1 MVKGR
6 IRFGFSHRGTY
17 IWRVS
22 GIVQGTGKEECTV
35 STESHG
41 MVQAE
46 GTHFVY
52 QDGTKYLPFG
62 TTVYALMHQP
72 EKLVRQTLDTLSRA
86 PFNKIRL
93 CVFPKHCDYNNNDP
107 EFYPF
112 ERDENGKWN
121 VHRPNMEFWRR
132 FEDTMDEISRMGIQ
146 IDLILFHPYDCWGFS
161 TLKIEECKVY
171 LDYLMRRF
179 AAFPYIWW
187 SMANE
192 YDLCF
197 ERTMEEWYQI
207 ESFIVENDPYGHL
220 LSNHQCMKYYDFSR
234 PAMTH
239 CCVQSVAFQKTE
251 QWHKRFGKPVIFDEC
266 CYEGD
271 IEFDWGDISGFEMA
285 SRFWKACVNG
295 AYASHGETFYSEDE
309 VLWWAKGGQLK
320 GESPEYAGHCG
331 DDVFLKYYGNRR
343 PTISTICLPEE
354 HRYRVE
360 AIDIWNMTRTVIEE
374 DAHGMTKLRL
384 PGKEGIAVLAISKNV

>member
-1 MVKGR
+1 M
-6 IRFGFSHRGTY
+6 I
-17 IWRVS
+17 
-22 GIVQGTGKEECTV
+22 
-35 STESHG
+35 
-41 MVQAE
+41 QAE

>member
-35 STESHG
+35 SAESHG

-46 GTHFVY
+46 ETHFVY

-72 EKLVRQTLDTLSRA
+72 EKLIRQTLDTLSRA

-93 CVFPKHCDYNNNDP
+93 CVFPKHCGYNN
-107 EFYPF
+107 
-112 ERDENGKWN
+112 
-121 VHRPNMEFWRR
+121 
-132 FEDTMDEISRMGIQ
+132 
-146 IDLILFHPYDCWGFS
+146 
-161 TLKIEECKVY
+161 
-171 LDYLMRRF
+171 
-179 AAFPYIWW
+179 
-187 SMANE
+187 
-192 YDLCF
+192 
-197 ERTMEEWYQI
+197 
-207 ESFIVENDPYGHL
+207 NDPYGHL

-251 QWHKRFGKPVIFDEC
+251 QWHKRFRKPVIFDEC

-271 IEFDWGDISGFEMA
+271 IEFD
-285 SRFWKACVNG
+285 
-295 AYASHGETFYSEDE
+295 
-309 VLWWAKGGQLK
+309 
-320 GESPEYAGHCG
+320 
-331 DDVFLKYYGNRR
+331 
-343 PTISTICLPEE
+343 
-354 HRYRVE
+354 
-360 AIDIWNMTRTVIEE
+360 
-374 DAHGMTKLRL
+374 
-384 PGKEGIAVLAISKNV
+384 